1 MQDITTDRKQGF
13 LHHMADLDAVLR
25 AQSGLFVIEEEVE
38 TKPENLLNLNNPI
51 DVCQNLERI
60 RETTG
65 EYERIGKNTKKD
77 AITGLIN
84 HSSTKDKKSE
94 IGRKRSGNKKI
105 DTAESKKCT
114 VRLTDIVN
122 DNSEVKRCREGK
134 TALLVPLIEK
144 FQLETDFVKLLL
156 PRKISAKNAV
166 AIHSLY
172 IKPMYRSV
180 INEFY
185 LLNLHGV
192 NSQGHISAEDFM
204 RLLHELKTCH
214 AHYLVHILPVCI
226 CLRCTEYR
234 HERLNQLSEC
244 TYATPYHG
252 PITNS
257 PFRNLPIGQQQLT
270 DGRPG

>member
-1 MQDITTDRKQGF
+1 MNKLILHLNFGHDGEPGVVTIAPQAKVHLALKRNEFLLDVVNNYRQMQNENDIIEIEIILSEYNRNFTLGF
-13 LHHMADLDAVLR
+13 LLKHL
-25 AQSGLFVIEEEVE
+25 
-38 TKPENLLNLNNPI
+38 
-51 DVCQNLERI
+51 
-60 RETTG
+60 
-65 EYERIGKNTKKD
+65 
-77 AITGLIN
+77 
-84 HSSTKDKKSE
+84 
-94 IGRKRSGNKKI
+94 
-105 DTAESKKCT
+105 
-114 VRLTDIVN
+114 VN
-122 DNSEVKRCREGK
+122 DNSEVKICREGK
-134 TALLVPLIEK
+134 TALLIPLIEK

-185 LLNLHGV
+185 LLNLNGV
-192 NSQGHISAEDFM
+192 NSQGHISADDFM
-204 RLLHELKTCH
+204 RLLHELKTRH

-257 PFRNLPIGQQQLT
+257 PFRHLPVEQQQLT
-270 DGRPG
+270 GGRPG